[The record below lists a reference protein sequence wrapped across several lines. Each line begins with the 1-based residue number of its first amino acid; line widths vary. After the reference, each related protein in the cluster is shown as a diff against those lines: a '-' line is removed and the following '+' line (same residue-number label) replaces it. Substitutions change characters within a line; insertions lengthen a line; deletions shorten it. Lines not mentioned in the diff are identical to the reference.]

1 MLAACTAEVKC
12 LCLLNSL
19 MLNADRSESV
29 FVETVPQLR
38 LLDVDSVTVAGT
50 QLPVSDDLHEVA
62 RCRAVDNHLTFD
74 KYTTAVAKACT

>member
-1 MLAACTAEVKC
+1 
-12 LCLLNSL
+12 

-50 QLPVSDDLHEVA
+50 QLLVSDDLKSLGV
-62 RCRAVDNHLTFD
+62 VL
-74 KYTTAVAKACT
+74 